1 MKYKEVDFLIESY
14 VNYFNF
20 VVRTNIGYYKKK
32 RLQEVEIRKT
42 ERDDDHITLVS
53 FYLGEISNGVDVRIY
68 QMASTSLLVELKEK
82 GFIEVANLDNIKN
95 SFKINSI
102 EEMHKFFKLLEEER
116 YFLKKS
122 FRITHLK

>member
-20 VVRTNIGYYKKK
+20 VVRTNIEYYKKK

-42 ERDDDHITLVS
+42 ERDDDHITLIS
-53 FYLGEISNGVDVRIY
+53 FYLGEVNNGVDVRIH

-82 GFIEVANLDNIKN
+82 GFIEVANLDNIKK
-95 SFKINSI
+95 SFKINNI
-102 EEMHKFFKLLEEER
+102 EEMRKFFKLLEEEK